1 MTFFPDAGAAARF
14 PNLQSMLRWAR
25 GGMREATVL
34 LVLFGVS
41 TLAYV
46 ADLLVCGGHGGGRG
60 GTLATREVP
69 HRPSEPDATAA
80 ATASRTP
87 GRTRTRSWWVLRPG
101 SATPPAGGWAMKG
114 PLEAVNNI
122 YRDNSAPPRVAALRR
137 GRGSSP
143 TKGQL
148 LPRRS
153 TDRSLADVPAVAWH
167 SGWSALADSAVRRP
181 RLAMNSNGQR
191 FRLQPPM

>member
-1 MTFFPDAGAAARF
+1 MFFPDAGAAARF

-80 ATASRTP
+80 ATASWAL
-87 GRTRTRSWWVLRPG
+87 RSG

-114 PLEAVNNI
+114 PLE
-122 YRDNSAPPRVAALRR
+122 
-137 GRGSSP
+137 GRQQHLP
-143 TKGQL
+143 GQL
-148 LPRRS
+148 CAAPAWLP
-153 TDRSLADVPAVAWH
+153 
-167 SGWSALADSAVRRP
+167 
-181 RLAMNSNGQR
+181 
-191 FRLQPPM
+191 